1 MDSTMKTFATG
12 YYGKLPAR
20 GDFITRGMPL
30 TFTDPWD
37 AWLQSAIKASREAM
51 GADWL
56 QTYLSAPLWRFLLP
70 AGMLGPQAVIG
81 VLCPSVDRVGRHF
94 PFTIASILGTERLDP
109 AVTMVRADS
118 WYESV
123 EETILD
129 GLAPSIDMEAFGQRL
144 DALGF
149 PADAAA
155 PGADAALPGAD
166 VRSGLSSRDLHLHL
180 ALAPGSIEASSLRPL
195 QRAASGPL
203 AFWVTAGSE
212 VIPHCALATAALPAP
227 ERFSA
232 MLDGAWPEH
241 GWRACPAVEN
251 LWQPGA

>member
-1 MDSTMKTFATG
+1 MDSAMKTFAIG

-20 GDFITRGMPL
+20 GDFITRGMPQQ
-30 TFTDPWD
+30 FTDPWD
-37 AWLQSAIKASREAM
+37 AWLQSAIKASREAL

-56 QTYLSAPLWRFLLP
+56 QTYLSGPLWRFLLP
-70 AGMLGPQAVIG
+70 AGLLGPQAVVG

-94 PFTIASILGTERLDP
+94 PFTIASVLGTERLDP
-109 AVTMVRADS
+109 VATLVRADP

-123 EETILD
+123 EEAILD
-129 GLAPSIDMEAFGQRL
+129 GLEPSLDMEAFGQRL

-149 PADAAA
+149 PADAAV
-155 PGADAALPGAD
+155 PGVDGEQ
-166 VRSGLSSRDLHLHL
+166 GLSSPELHLHL
-180 ALAPGSIEASSLRPL
+180 ALAPGVVEESSLRPL
-195 QRAASGPL
+195 RRASSGPL

-227 ERFSA
+227 ERFCA

-241 GWRACPAVEN
+241 GWQACPAAEN
-251 LWQPGA
+251 LWQAGA